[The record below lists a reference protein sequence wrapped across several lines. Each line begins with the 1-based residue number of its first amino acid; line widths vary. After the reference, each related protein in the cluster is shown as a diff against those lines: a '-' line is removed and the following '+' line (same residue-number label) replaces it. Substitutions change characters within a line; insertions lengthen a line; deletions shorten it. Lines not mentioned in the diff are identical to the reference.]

1 MCIGCAG
8 LGKHTQQMFVKR
20 SDRENRLNIASSR
33 GENRWIKGL
42 TRLIKYAR
50 STCGP
55 SRQQKFRLTSM
66 SITYGLKR
74 NKTAYVLLSPS
85 VLITR
90 DARPANHQLRDIGS
104 VRGSVSPATGN
115 ARTRFVR
122 AHRRE
127 HIFPFRYQCE
137 TRLDTFSEHVSS
149 NHINTKWFLARNK
162 RNGFG
167 M

>member
-20 SDRENRLNIASSR
+20 LERENRLNIASSR

-42 TRLIKYAR
+42 TRLINYAR

-55 SRQQKFRLTSM
+55 SRQQQFRLTSM
-66 SITYGLKR
+66 SITYELNR
-74 NKTAYVLLSPS
+74 NKNAYVLLSPS

-104 VRGSVSPATGN
+104 VRRSVSPAPGN
-115 ARTRFVR
+115 AHAFRTRTSPR
-122 AHRRE
+122 AYISISLSMRDTPR
-127 HIFPFRYQCE
+127 HIF
-137 TRLDTFSEHVSS
+137 
-149 NHINTKWFLARNK
+149 
-162 RNGFG
+162 
-167 M
+167 